1 MSHWETIL
9 DKSSHV
15 SPVKIVPLKNH
26 SAERVEQYLKAMSTQ
41 PTLDQTEIH
50 RKCQQDYASSSYT
63 CTPAHYFPSPY
74 TLLQEHIWNQ
84 HWIAH
89 TRHNTIEWI
98 YRSHMYLQPYTETL
112 DAVNDWVEK
121 TTIGDLM
128 DVCNQHMHQL
138 VYTADGKLRVLEV
151 TRQVHYTY
159 LLPWWTS
166 TKTWT
171 LDRIHQ
177 WRKELDDY
185 VESGQT
191 TKEERVPTEDV
202 EDKLRKTAKRILEYI
217 DQKSQESKKMGM
229 KQEEAKVKAQEII
242 KNIMQETEKQA
253 PEPLLLDFENTMD
266 RVAFEIQSIMETAA
280 QQKVMLNKQ
289 LDLIQERIKTLD
301 RQQDLSFLVN
311 ALKAEVD
318 QLRVIAENS
327 VRERTQLA
335 LSQLEE
341 MQETNPSVQ
350 SHIKRDFQ
358 TAQHAA
364 LKDLREA
371 YIKLYQT
378 NQEIDQLA
386 ISVSTES

>member
-1 MSHWETIL
+1 M
-9 DKSSHV
+9 
-15 SPVKIVPLKNH
+15 
-26 SAERVEQYLKAMSTQ
+26 
-41 PTLDQTEIH
+41 
-50 RKCQQDYASSSYT
+50 
-63 CTPAHYFPSPY
+63 
-74 TLLQEHIWNQ
+74 
-84 HWIAH
+84 
-89 TRHNTIEWI
+89 